1 MAYVASWLNDEMQN
15 QEIKL
20 LIEDTLSDLKRRS
33 GLINTIAPLKSYDD
47 RNFVAYL
54 TESMNIVASIIA
66 YGGEIPSTQVGRFS
80 KMIGEL
86 FKAGLS
92 YDYPEERQWAIRD
105 AVEVAT
111 RRGVQVQDAVS
122 SDGTIIPGSNNTLA
136 DYLFGTIKS
145 LTESQ
150 VTLLDSLFWQI
161 LQFGQ
166 VAYTDPR
173 TNTSLTLDY
182 KDPNATYNHFPSAKV
197 GADAWTAYTTANGVR
212 DLDEDIETF
221 VDTNGVAPSMI
232 VMSRKL
238 RRHLLSQ
245 ESTKQAVASINNTA
259 AATIVNAVGTVSP
272 EMLVNVLQMRDL
284 PPIVTFDELY
294 KTEDVN
300 KNFTNA
306 RFLNTNRYIFITPGM
321 GERAMG
327 PTLEGDGAPG
337 IFVKVRQVTDFPPR
351 DVAQTVATML
361 PVVYQ
366 PKLLFSRQVSA

>member
-1 MAYVASWLNDEMQN
+1 
-15 QEIKL
+15 
-20 LIEDTLSDLKRRS
+20 
-33 GLINTIAPLKSYDD
+33 
-47 RNFVAYL
+47 
-54 TESMNIVASIIA
+54 
-66 YGGEIPSTQVGRFS
+66 
-80 KMIGEL
+80 
-86 FKAGLS
+86 
-92 YDYPEERQWAIRD
+92 
-105 AVEVAT
+105 
-111 RRGVQVQDAVS
+111 
-122 SDGTIIPGSNNTLA
+122 
-136 DYLFGTIKS
+136 
-145 LTESQ
+145 
-150 VTLLDSLFWQI
+150 
-161 LQFGQ
+161 
-166 VAYTDPR
+166 
-173 TNTSLTLDY
+173 
-182 KDPNATYNHFPSAKV
+182 
-197 GADAWTAYTTANGVR
+197 
-212 DLDEDIETF
+212 
-221 VDTNGVAPSMI
+221 
-232 VMSRKL
+232 MSRKL